1 MKQWIT
7 RWQFVHILRVQIKVI
22 IFWYIYWSWSTNRH
36 YLHYKVNVV
45 TQTCSYLLFCAI
57 TYLFCLLL
65 NVNGINFV
73 KITANMWIIVIKKYA
88 VDSLVSILSVKVICR
103 NRIFSLILFH
113 TLSTATFP
121 HNFFVMRRDQDH
133 HKYLSCNSH
142 IIRVFFG
149 KSRACLCHL

>member
-1 MKQWIT
+1 MDYEMTICTYFASANQSNN
-7 RWQFVHILRVQIKVI
+7 ILIYILIVI
-22 IFWYIYWSWSTNRH
+22 NESSLST
-36 YLHYKVNVV
+36 L
-45 TQTCSYLLFCAI
+45 QGQCSYADMYLLYLFCAI